1 MDKKSLRILKMFIKR
16 HYLSCRDISILC
28 NTSSLII
35 ADFVFELFSNELI
48 RTDANIKSGDPIGLD
63 TVFSITPK
71 GLSAIEDIR
80 RNNRRFRIP
89 VIISIIALILSILS
103 IIFQIIELRSPVSVI

>member
-63 TVFSITPK
+63 TVFP
-71 GLSAIEDIR
+71 
-80 RNNRRFRIP
+80 
-89 VIISIIALILSILS
+89 
-103 IIFQIIELRSPVSVI
+103 

>member
-1 MDKKSLRILKMFIKR
+1 MDKKSLRILKMFKTR
-16 HYLSCRDISILC
+16 HCLSCNDISILC

-48 RTDANIKSGDPIGLD
+48 RTDADIKPGYPIGLD

-71 GLSAIEDIR
+71 GLSAVEDIR
-80 RNNRRFRIP
+80 RSNRRFRIP
-89 VIISIIALILSILS
+89 VIISMIALILSIFS
-103 IIFQIIELRSPVSVI
+103 IIFQIIELRSPV